1 MTINLKII
9 IPIAI
14 LAILIAWLIVYLDKS
29 STSSKDKLLYP
40 KLSDDVNNLT
50 KMSISTNGENV
61 TLKKQDNDWIIE
73 EKFNF
78 LADKN
83 KIRQLVTNLSSSI
96 LKERKTKNP
105 DNYSKLGL
113 DDNQSTKVSIYKN
126 SDKPLIDLRI
136 GDIMHQLEGSYVKKE
151 SEKQSWLISNK
162 IEVEADPKNWLKSN
176 LFSIKNDRIKN
187 VSITHSKN
195 KKSQDNVKISKND
208 EGKFDLI
215 GISKK
220 KTSDEYSIN
229 NIIAKLSN
237 FEIEDIEDAK
247 NVKFR
252 KSKIIT
258 TSFQTNDGLEGVICL
273 TKTKDKNYAKIEFI
287 FDEKLIEKENDNMSS
302 AFEVE
307 TKNEVDDLNKK
318 LSGYVFEISDYN
330 YKILIKKRSEL
341 TK

>member
-14 LAILIAWLIVYLDKS
+14 LAILVAWLIAHLDKS

-40 KLSDDVNNLT
+40 KLSDDINNLT
-50 KMSISTNGENV
+50 KISISANDENV
-61 TLKKQDNDWIIE
+61 TLKKLENDWIIE

-78 LADKN
+78 SADKN
-83 KIRQLVTNLSSSI
+83 KIRQLVTNLSSSM
-96 LKERKTKNP
+96 LRERKTKNP

-113 DDNQSTKVSIYKN
+113 DDNQSTKVSLYKN

-162 IEVEADPKNWLKSN
+162 IEVETDPKNWLKSN
-176 LFSIKNDRIKN
+176 LFSIKKDRIKN
-187 VSITHSKN
+187 ISITHSKN
-195 KKSQDNVKISKND
+195 KKSQDNVIISKND

-237 FEIEDIEDAK
+237 FEIEDIESAK
-247 NVKFR
+247 NIKFR

-258 TSFQTNDGLEGVICL
+258 TSFQTNDGLEGIIYL
-273 TKTKDKNYAKIEFI
+273 TKTKDKNYAKIEFV
-287 FDEKLIEKENDNMSS
+287 FDKKLIEKENDNMSS

-318 LSGYVFEISDYN
+318 LSGYAFEISDYN

>member
-14 LAILIAWLIVYLDKS
+14 LAIFVAWLIVYLDKS

-50 KMSISTNGENV
+50 KISITSNDKNV
-61 TLKKQDNDWIIE
+61 NLKKMDNDWIVE

-78 LADKN
+78 SADKN
-83 KIRQLVTNLSSSI
+83 KIRQLVTNISSSR
-96 LKERKTKNP
+96 LKARKTKNP
-105 DNYSKLGL
+105 DFYSKLGL
-113 DDNQSTKVSIYKN
+113 DDNQSKKVNLSKN
-126 SDKPLIDLRI
+126 SDKTLISLRI
-136 GDIMHQLEGSYVKKE
+136 GNIMHQLGGSYVKKE

-162 IEVEADPKNWLKSN
+162 IEVNADSKEWLNSKI
-176 LFSIKNDRIKN
+176 FSIKQDRINN
-187 VSITHSKN
+187 VSISHSKN

-220 KTSDEYSIN
+220 KSANEYLIN
-229 NIIAKLSN
+229 NVISKLSN

-247 NVKFR
+247 KVKFR

-258 TSFQTNDGLEGVICL
+258 TSFQTNDGLEVVVYL
-273 TKTKDKNYAKIEFI
+273 TKAKDKNWAKVEFL
-287 FDEKLIEKENDNMSS
+287 FDKKLIEKENDNMSS
-302 AFEVE
+302 AFEME
-307 TKNEVDDLNKK
+307 TKNEADNLNKR
-318 LSGYVFEISDYN
+318 LSGYAFEISDYS
-330 YKILIKKRSEL
+330 YKIITKKRSEL
-341 TK
+341 IK